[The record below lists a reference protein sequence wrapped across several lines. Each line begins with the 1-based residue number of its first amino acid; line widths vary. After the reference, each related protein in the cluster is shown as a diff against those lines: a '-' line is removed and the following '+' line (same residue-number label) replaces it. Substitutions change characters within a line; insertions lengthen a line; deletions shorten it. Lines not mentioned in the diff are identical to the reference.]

1 MRLFEIDRPIPAFG
15 VEPVLLCRKGGSAYE
30 FFCFWPYDMPG
41 LCCQRWQDGISQGRG
56 AGEVMGKLA
65 WRGALLA
72 LFLAVSMG
80 LAVGMGSVSIPPD
93 TIMREIGAFA
103 LGEPMDASASM
114 IVFDIRAPRIIF
126 AAIGGALLALTGL
139 LMQTVSQNYLA
150 DPYILG
156 VSSGAS
162 TGAVLCLV
170 TGAAQMF
177 APYGVYVGAFM
188 GAAVA
193 TAIVV
198 RLAGSSGSPVKLVLM
213 GMGISALFSA
223 FTMLAIYGAKDEAQ
237 VRSAMFWL
245 MGSLTGI
252 QWSMVP
258 VGGAMLFLTMLF
270 IWLMRHELD
279 LILLGRNEARHL
291 GMPVQRVQQMIVL
304 ISSLAVAVVVA
315 LSGII
320 GFVGLVV
327 PHIARSLGDSRH
339 AVMLWFTALVGA
351 LVMVWADAAAR
362 TLFRPEELPI
372 GILTASLGA
381 PVFMWI
387 ISRKYKDY

>member
-1 MRLFEIDRPIPAFG
+1 MLSF
-15 VEPVLLCRKGGSAYE
+15 LLVA
-30 FFCFWPYDMPG
+30 
-41 LCCQRWQDGISQGRG
+41 
-56 AGEVMGKLA
+56 
-65 WRGALLA
+65 
-72 LFLAVSMG
+72 SMA
-80 LAVGMGSVSIPPD
+80 LAVGWGSVPIPVE
-93 TIMREIGAFA
+93 TI
-103 LGEPMDASASM
+103 LGELSAWVRGAPLNDSVFM
-114 IVFDIRAPRIIF
+114 ILFDIRLPRILF
-126 AAIGGALLALTGL
+126 AAMGGALLALTGL

-162 TGAVLCLV
+162 AGAVLCLV
-170 TGAAQMF
+170 TGAAQIF
-177 APYGVYVGAFM
+177 APCGVYVGAFL
-188 GAAVA
+188 GAAAA

-198 RLAGSSGSPVKLVLM
+198 QLAGSSGSPVKLVLM

-223 FTMLAIYGAKDEAQ
+223 LTMFTIYGAKDEAQ

-258 VGGAMLFLTMLF
+258 IAFMMLFLTMVF

-279 LILLGRNEARHL
+279 LILLGRGEAEHL
-291 GMPVQRVQQMIVL
+291 GMSVKRVQQLIVL
-304 ISSLAVAVVVA
+304 VSSLAVAVVVA

-327 PHIARSLGDSRH
+327 PHIARFLGDSRH
-339 AVMLWFTALVGA
+339 AVMLWFTALTGA

-372 GILTASLGA
+372 GILTAFLGA

-387 ISRKYKDY
+387 IKKKYKDY

>member
-1 MRLFEIDRPIPAFG
+1 MGRLYFRG
-15 VEPVLLCRKGGSAYE
+15 LLISAT
-30 FFCFWPYDMPG
+30 
-41 LCCQRWQDGISQGRG
+41 
-56 AGEVMGKLA
+56 
-65 WRGALLA
+65 LL
-72 LFLAVSMG
+72 VSMVLVLG
-80 LAVGMGSVSIPPD
+80 LGSVSISP
-93 TIMREIGAFA
+93 EIIVQELGRLLQGEA
-103 LGEPMDASASM
+103 LDSSTAM
-114 IVFDIRAPRIIF
+114 ILFDIRLPRIFF
-126 AAIGGALLALTGL
+126 AAIGGALLSLTGL

-170 TGAAQMF
+170 TGSAQFF
-177 APYGVYVGAFM
+177 APYGVYAGAFL
-188 GAAVA
+188 GAAAA

-198 RLAGSSGSPVKLVLM
+198 KLAGSSGSPVKLVLM

-223 FTMLAIYGAKDEAQ
+223 MTMLAIYGAKDEAQ

-258 VGGAMLFLTMLF
+258 VALAMLVITIVF

-279 LILLGRNEARHL
+279 LILLGRNEAKHL
-291 GMPVQRVQQMIVL
+291 GMPVSRIQKLIVL
-304 ISSLAVAVVVA
+304 VSSLAVAVVVA

-327 PHIARSLGDSRH
+327 PHMARAVGDSRH
-339 AVMLWFTALVGA
+339 AAMLWFTALVGA

-362 TLFRPEELPI
+362 SLFRPEELPI
-372 GILTASLGA
+372 GILTAFLGA

>member
-1 MRLFEIDRPIPAFG
+1 MDSKKLYLRGLLLF
-15 VEPVLLCRKGGSAYE
+15 
-30 FFCFWPYDMPG
+30 
-41 LCCQRWQDGISQGRG
+41 
-56 AGEVMGKLA
+56 
-65 WRGALLA
+65 GALL
-72 LFLAVSMG
+72 VSMVLALG
-80 LAVGMGSVSIPPD
+80 LGSVSLPPSE
-93 TIMREIGAFA
+93 ILREAAVLLGGGAA
-103 LGEPMDASASM
+103 DSSVSM
-114 IVFDIRAPRIIF
+114 IVFDIRAPRILF
-126 AAIGGALLALTGL
+126 AAMGGALLALTGL

-170 TGAAQMF
+170 TGAAQLV
-177 APYGVYVGAFM
+177 APYGVYAGAFL
-188 GAAVA
+188 GAMAA

-198 RLAGSSGSPVKLVLM
+198 KLAGSSGSPVKLVLM

-258 VGGAMLFLTMLF
+258 AAALTLFMVMAF
-270 IWLMRHELD
+270 IWLLRHELD
-279 LILLGRNEARHL
+279 LILLGRSQARHL
-291 GMPVQRVQQMIVL
+291 GMPVQRIQQLIVL
-304 ISSLAVAVVVA
+304 VSSLAVAVVVA

-327 PHIARSLGDSRH
+327 PHMARSCAESRH
-339 AVMLWFTALVGA
+339 AVMLWFTALIGA

-362 TLFRPEELPI
+362 SLFRPEELPI
-372 GILTASLGA
+372 GILTACLGA

>member
-1 MRLFEIDRPIPAFG
+1 
-15 VEPVLLCRKGGSAYE
+15 
-30 FFCFWPYDMPG
+30 
-41 LCCQRWQDGISQGRG
+41 
-56 AGEVMGKLA
+56 MGKLV

-72 LFLAVSMG
+72 LSLAVSMG

-93 TIMREIGAFA
+93 TIIREISAFA

-258 VGGAMLFLTMLF
+258 VGAAMLFLTMLF

>member
-1 MRLFEIDRPIPAFG
+1 MKRLCLR
-15 VEPVLLCRKGGSAYE
+15 
-30 FFCFWPYDMPG
+30 
-41 LCCQRWQDGISQGRG
+41 GIC
-56 AGEVMGKLA
+56 L
-65 WRGALLA
+65 
-72 LFLAVSMG
+72 LFLLLVSSVLAMG
-80 LAVGMGSVSIPPD
+80 LGSVSIPPE
-93 TIMREIGAFA
+93 IIIRELSALFA
-103 LGEPMDASASM
+103 GGPLDPSVSM
-114 IVFDIRAPRIIF
+114 IIFDIRVPRILF

-162 TGAVLCLV
+162 TGAVICLV
-170 TGAAQMF
+170 SGAAQFF
-177 APYGVYVGAFM
+177 APYGVYAGAFL

-198 RLAGSSGSPVKLVLM
+198 KLAGSSGSPVKLVLM
-213 GMGISALFSA
+213 GMGNSALFSA
-223 FTMLAIYGAKDEAQ
+223 LTMLAIYGAKDEAQ

-258 VGGAMLFLTMLF
+258 IASVILLITMLF
-270 IWLMRHELD
+270 IWLLRHELD
-279 LILLGRNEARHL
+279 IILLGRNEAKHL
-291 GMPVQRVQQMIVL
+291 GMPVQKVQQLIVL

-327 PHIARSLGDSRH
+327 PHMARALGDSRH
-339 AVMLWFTALVGA
+339 AVMLWFTALIGA

-372 GILTASLGA
+372 GILTAFLGA

-387 ISRKYKDY
+387 ISKKYKDY

>member
-1 MRLFEIDRPIPAFG
+1 
-15 VEPVLLCRKGGSAYE
+15 
-30 FFCFWPYDMPG
+30 
-41 LCCQRWQDGISQGRG
+41 
-56 AGEVMGKLA
+56 MGKL
-65 WRGALLA
+65 WLRGMMLLA
-72 LFLAVSMG
+72 ALTASMG
-80 LAVGMGSVSIPPD
+80 LALGMGSVPIPPE
-93 TIMREIGAFA
+93 TILQEISA
-103 LGEPMDASASM
+103 LVFGEPLEASTSM
-114 IVFDIRAPRIIF
+114 IVFDIRAPRILF
-126 AAIGGALLALTGL
+126 AAMGGALLSLTGL

-170 TGAAQMF
+170 TGAAQLF
-177 APYGVYVGAFM
+177 APYGVYVGAFL

-193 TAIVV
+193 TALVV
-198 RLAGSSGSPVKLVLM
+198 KLAGSSGSPVKLVLM

-245 MGSLTGI
+245 MGSLSGV
-252 QWSMVP
+252 QWGMVP
-258 VGGAMLFLTMLF
+258 VGAVMLFITMLF

-291 GMPVQRVQQMIVL
+291 GMPVQRVQQLIVL
-304 ISSLAVAVVVA
+304 VSSLAVAVVVA

-327 PHIARSLGDSRH
+327 PHIARSLSESRH
-339 AVMLWFTALVGA
+339 AVMLWFTALTGA

-372 GILTASLGA
+372 GILTATLGA

>member
-1 MRLFEIDRPIPAFG
+1 MANRKLFLRGMI
-15 VEPVLLCRKGGSAYE
+15 LLA
-30 FFCFWPYDMPG
+30 
-41 LCCQRWQDGISQGRG
+41 
-56 AGEVMGKLA
+56 
-65 WRGALLA
+65 ALLISMV
-72 LFLAVSMG
+72 LAVA
-80 LAVGMGSVSIPPD
+80 LGSVAVAPEVILQ
-93 TIMREIGAFA
+93 ELAAFFA
-103 LGEPMDASASM
+103 GTPQDASAAM
-114 IVFDIRAPRIIF
+114 ILFDIRAPRILF
-126 AAIGGALLALTGL
+126 AALGGALLALTGL

-170 TGAAQMF
+170 SGAAQMF
-177 APYGVYVGAFM
+177 APYGVYAGAFL
-188 GAAVA
+188 GATVA

-198 RLAGSSGSPVKLVLM
+198 RLAGNSGSPVKLVLM

-258 VGGAMLFLTMLF
+258 IAALMLLLTMLF
-270 IWLMRHELD
+270 IWLLRHELD
-279 LILLGRNEARHL
+279 LILLGRNEAKHL
-291 GMPVQRVQQMIVL
+291 GMPVQRMQQMIVL
-304 ISSLAVAVVVA
+304 VSSMAVAVVVA
-315 LSGII
+315 LAGII

-327 PHIARSLGDSRH
+327 PHIARVLGDSRH
-339 AVMLWFTALVGA
+339 GVMLWFTALIGA

-362 TLFRPEELPI
+362 SLFRPEELPI
-372 GILTASLGA
+372 GILTAVLGA

-387 ISRKYKDY
+387 ISRKYKEY